1 MPDSAMYTLDTGDP
15 IMNSS
20 TDEELD
26 DKVRRFEKAVQEL
39 IEEGHSFAD
48 QQAWLEAAAA
58 RAGVDLQEVLPT
70 RH

>member
-1 MPDSAMYTLDTGDP
+1 MHTLDTGGP

-20 TDEELD
+20 SEQELD
-26 DKVRRFEKAVQEL
+26 DKVCRFEKAVRDL
-39 IEEGHSFAD
+39 IEEGHWIPD
-48 QQAWLEAAAA
+48 HQASLEAAAA

>member
-1 MPDSAMYTLDTGDP
+1 MYTLDTGDP

-20 TDEELD
+20 SEEELD
-26 DKVRRFEKAVQEL
+26 DKVRRFEKAVRDL
-39 IEEGHSFAD
+39 IDEGHGFVD
-48 QQAWLEAAAA
+48 HQAWLEAAAA